1 MPGSG
6 VTGSIIG
13 TNSNANCIFRKTA
26 ANLSTIWPSFKI
38 VNLVNIGILS
48 HNTKH
53 QVLNDLPTHGQI
65 VDGSHLKSQEYLDKI
80 NIWSKNQ
87 ELIVKTKKK
96 HDSKLY
102 KQISISHKTPTK
114 VTKYWSCKADEN
126 SWDYFCRQA
135 FLKWKLWQYCKK
147 KR

>member
-65 VDGSHLKSQEYLDKI
+65 VDGSHLKSEEYLDKI
-80 NIWSKNQ
+80 NMWSKNQ
-87 ELIVKTKKK
+87 KMIVKTKKNMIVNFTDRFQFHTRLQLK
-96 HDSKLY
+96 S
-102 KQISISHKTPTK
+102 QSIEVVNQVIILGRLLQTGFPDFYLH
-114 VTKYWSCKADEN
+114 
-126 SWDYFCRQA
+126 FCL
-135 FLKWKLWQYCKK
+135 FFC
-147 KR
+147 